1 MFAGSVST
9 PLPVAAPARV
19 LVHLGAL
26 PDGPLEVVH
35 ASASAVYVDVDGWC
49 LGLVAASASR
59 VPCALWS
66 SEPDLTDLSGEV
78 ASRRPTTVTAR
89 VEGGGLVVAGRR
101 LRIARVVDTRVTVLP
116 PEVPAIEPARQ
127 VVTAHGLDLPA
138 DGRLTAAHVDALL
151 GRGPGL
157 TPLGDDVLAGW
168 LVVRAAAGRPDV
180 AVTGAVRRRRAV
192 TTLLSGTL
200 LDCALHGEAL
210 PQLGAWLAA
219 PGPATLAAL
228 LDVGATSG
236 AGLATGAGLALAS
249 LREPCPSAA

>member
-1 MFAGSVST
+1 MFAGSVSA

-19 LVHLGAL
+19 LVHLSAV

-35 ASASAVYVDVDGWC
+35 ASGSAVYVDVDGWC
-49 LGLVAASASR
+49 LGLVSAKASR
-59 VPCALWS
+59 VPNALWS
-66 SEPDLTDLSGEV
+66 SLDDLSALSGQV
-78 ASRRPTTVTAR
+78 ASRRPDAVTAR

-101 LRIARVVDTRVTVLP
+101 LGIARVVDTRVTTLP
-116 PEVPAIEPARQ
+116 DDVPVTDPARR
-127 VVTAHGLDLPA
+127 VVTGHDLDLPV
-138 DGRLTAAHVDALL
+138 DGRLTPAHVEALL

-168 LVVRAAAGRPDV
+168 LVVRAAAGREDV
-180 AVTGAVRRRRAV
+180 AVSGAVRRRLAV

-210 PQLGAWLAA
+210 PQLAHWLAA
-219 PGPATLAAL
+219 PGPGTLAAL

-249 LREPCPSAA
+249 LRDRGTTAA